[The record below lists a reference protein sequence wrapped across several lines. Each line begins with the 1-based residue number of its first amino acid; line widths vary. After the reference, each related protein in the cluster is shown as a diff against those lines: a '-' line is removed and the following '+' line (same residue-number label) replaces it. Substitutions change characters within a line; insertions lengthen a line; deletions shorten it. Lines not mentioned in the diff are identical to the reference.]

1 MKHAGNRD
9 RQSGFTLLELLVALV
24 VLGLLMV
31 GLIQGVR
38 AGLTLRQAQTQRL
51 SRTAEL
57 DAAMRLL
64 RGMLTRLPAPSAG
77 RQAVATSS
85 GAEAGFKGAAD
96 RVRFTGFLPTGLGT
110 TDRVD
115 ITLYVQSQRLTLSWA
130 RHYHERRLRQ
140 PPAPTTTIV
149 LYGVSRLELSYWG
162 SLTPNE
168 PPGWQPR
175 WENPAAPQLIRLRLS
190 FVKGDPRRW
199 PDLITVSGL

>member
-1 MKHAGNRD
+1 MKNISGRD

-24 VLGLLMV
+24 VLSFLMV
-31 GLIQGVR
+31 GLIQGVH
-38 AGLTLRQAQTQRL
+38 AGLALRHAQTQRL
-51 SRTAEL
+51 GRTAEL

-64 RGMLTRLPAPSAG
+64 RGMLTRLPAAPAG
-77 RQAVATSS
+77 RRAVAT
-85 GAEAGFKGAAD
+85 ANAADTGFKGAAD
-96 RVRFTGFLPTGLGT
+96 RVGFVGRMPTGLGT
-110 TDRVD
+110 TRRAD
-115 ITLYVQSQRLTLSWA
+115 ITLYVQNQRLVLSWA
-130 RHYHERRLRQ
+130 PHYHERPLGQ
-140 PPAPTTTIV
+140 PPMSTATIL

-175 WENPAAPQLIRLRLS
+175 WENPAAPQLIRLRLG